1 MEDQRQD
8 VQAQTQ
14 EVTPST
20 PPAPNP
26 MTTWL
31 DEDSTGLKAFQR
43 GAVVEGNIV
52 SITETEMLVDI
63 GAKSEAVVPARDI
76 DLLDPEF
83 RQTLKAGE
91 RVLATVVRPQAQGG
105 HIILSLTRAEME
117 KDWREAE
124 GLHKSQEI
132 FHAPVAGHNKG
143 GLIVRLGKLRGF
155 VPASQLA
162 SEHQR
167 GDSGGEEAW
176 AKMDGQ
182 DLQLKVIELDRR
194 RNRLILSER
203 AALREW
209 REGQKDRL
217 LESLREGDVRK
228 GTVTS
233 LCEFGAFV
241 DLGGADGLIHV
252 SEMAWGRISHPS
264 EVLKIGQSVDVHI
277 LSVDRDRKRI
287 GLSLKRLL
295 PEPWDLVEENYK
307 VGQLVEGA
315 ITKLTPFGAF
325 ARIDEYIEGLIHIS
339 ELSDGRIAHPKEV
352 VKEGETH
359 TLRIIRIDSQKRR
372 MGLSLKRVAD
382 PQYADID
389 WREEYAA
396 SLQTQGEWEEAEEE
410 AQEEILQETPVTDE
424 QLEAPL
430 SEADK
435 GDESPAAVAEEQLE
449 ASLSEA
455 DKGDEP
461 PAAVA
466 EEPSEAA

>member
-8 VQAQTQ
+8 VQAQSQ

-20 PPAPNP
+20 PPTPHP
-26 MTTWL
+26 MANWL
-31 DEDSTGLKAFQR
+31 DDENAGLKAFQR
-43 GAVVEGNIV
+43 GAVVEGSIV
-52 SITETEMLVDI
+52 SIADTEMLVDI
-63 GAKSEAVVPARDI
+63 GAKSEAVVPVRDL

-83 RQTLKAGE
+83 RQTLKVGE
-91 RVLATVVRPQAQGG
+91 RVLATVVRPQTQGG

-124 GLHKSQEI
+124 RLYKSQEI
-132 FHAPVAGHNKG
+132 FQAPVAGHNKG
-143 GLIVRLGKLRGF
+143 GLIVKLGKLRGF

-167 GDSGGEEAW
+167 SDTESEEAW

-182 DLQLKVIELDRR
+182 DLQLKVIELDRK

-209 REGQKDRL
+209 REEQKDRL
-217 LESLREGDVRK
+217 LGSLRESEVRK
-228 GTVTS
+228 GAVTS
-233 LCEFGAFV
+233 ICEFGAFV
-241 DLGGADGLIHV
+241 DLGGADGLIHI

-264 EVLKIGQSVDVHI
+264 EVLKIGQSVDVYV

-307 VGQLVEGA
+307 VGQLVEGVV
-315 ITKLTPFGAF
+315 TKLTPFGAF
-325 ARIDEYIEGLIHIS
+325 AKIDESIEGLIHIS

-352 VKEGETH
+352 IKEGEAH

-396 SLQTQGEWEEAEEE
+396 SLQDQDEWEAAEDETEVQEEE
-410 AQEEILQETPVTDE
+410 QPVTDE
-424 QLEAPL
+424 QVEACL
-430 SEADK
+430 SEEDK
-435 GDESPAAVAEEQLE
+435 IGEPAAPVAE
-449 ASLSEA
+449 A
-455 DKGDEP
+455 
-461 PAAVA
+461 
-466 EEPSEAA
+466 PSEAA